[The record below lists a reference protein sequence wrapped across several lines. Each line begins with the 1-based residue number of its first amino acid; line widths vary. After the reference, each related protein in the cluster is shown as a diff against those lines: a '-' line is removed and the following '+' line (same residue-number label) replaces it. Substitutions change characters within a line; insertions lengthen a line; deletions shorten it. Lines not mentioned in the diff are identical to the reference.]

1 MAPMSE
7 SHSKNKDRAKLW
19 QQLSEHHKQIAP
31 LHMRDLFAC
40 DPERAHKL
48 SIRLEELLVDYSK
61 HRITEETLSLLF
73 SLADTC
79 SIPAAISALFSGEK
93 INLSE
98 NRPALHHIL
107 RTPADQSLRVD
118 GNDIVPLVHSQLA
131 RMRDFVHRLHAGE
144 IRGATGAGIEKVISI
159 GIGGSDLGPRLAIE
173 ALHAFKS
180 GSIEVEF
187 VSNLDPRDLS
197 DVLSRSIA
205 ETTMIIVVSKSF
217 TTLET
222 RTNADVAKLWFTQNG
237 CRSPERHMIA
247 VTTNQTAA
255 REFGVID
262 DYIFYFWDWVGGRY
276 SLWSSVGLSIA
287 IAIGMDRFEELL
299 AGAHIVDTHFQTEPV
314 DRNIPVILGLLGVWY
329 NNFFKA
335 ESHAVI
341 PYDQSLRLLP
351 EYLSQLVMES
361 NGKSTTRTGHSIEHQ
376 TSPVLWGTIGTNA
389 QHAFFQMLHQGTHL
403 VPVDCLLPL
412 KSSINQSQQLKQ
424 VSNCLA
430 HSEALMLGQQDDI
443 DLNKRFP
450 GNTPSTTILYNEITP
465 EVLGMLLAIYEHKT
479 FVEATLWD
487 INPFDQW
494 GVELGKKLANTLI
507 KDLSTG
513 SVPAT
518 EHDASTQLLMKE
530 YLQRNK

>member
-1 MAPMSE
+1 M
-7 SHSKNKDRAKLW
+7 
-19 QQLSEHHKQIAP
+19 
-31 LHMRDLFAC
+31 
-40 DPERAHKL
+40 
-48 SIRLEELLVDYSK
+48 
-61 HRITEETLSLLF
+61 T
-73 SLADTC
+73 
-79 SIPAAISALFSGEK
+79 
-93 INLSE
+93 
-98 NRPALHHIL
+98 
-107 RTPADQSLRVD
+107 
-118 GNDIVPLVHSQLA
+118 
-131 RMRDFVHRLHAGE
+131 
-144 IRGATGAGIEKVISI
+144 
-159 GIGGSDLGPRLAIE
+159 
-173 ALHAFKS
+173 
-180 GSIEVEF
+180 
-187 VSNLDPRDLS
+187 
-197 DVLSRSIA
+197 SRY
-205 ETTMIIVVSKSF
+205 
-217 TTLET
+217 
-222 RTNADVAKLWFTQNG
+222 G
-237 CRSPERHMIA
+237 
-247 VTTNQTAA
+247 
-255 REFGVID
+255 
-262 DYIFYFWDWVGGRY
+262 
-276 SLWSSVGLSIA
+276 
-287 IAIGMDRFEELL
+287 
-299 AGAHIVDTHFQTEPV
+299 
-314 DRNIPVILGLLGVWY
+314 
-329 NNFFKA
+329 
-335 ESHAVI
+335 
-341 PYDQSLRLLP
+341 LLP

-403 VPVDCLLPL
+403 VPVDFLLPL

-430 HSEALMLGQQDDI
+430 QSEALMLGQQDDI